1 MDHRFGWVPFFLL
14 VALWLLWV
22 FPYMFLMLR
31 SGLGDAKYIAKLD
44 KGFEESKITDSQF
57 FGRGYFISYSMKYPR
72 LKGENKLTSRK
83 EHLTMLVSS
92 AFAYSSATLF
102 VLGIGFKIC
111 NSVPISLNT
120 DFSG

>member
-1 MDHRFGWVPFFLL
+1 MDKWIIVLAGVPFFLL

-31 SGLGDAKYIAKLD
+31 SGLGDAKHIAKLD
-44 KGFEESKITDSQF
+44 KVFGFEESKITDSQS
-57 FGRGYFISYSMKYPR
+57 FGRGSRFISYSMKYPR

-83 EHLTMLVSS
+83 EHLIMLISS

-102 VLGIGFKIC
+102 VLGIGFKLF
-111 NSVPISLNT
+111 SL
-120 DFSG
+120 DG